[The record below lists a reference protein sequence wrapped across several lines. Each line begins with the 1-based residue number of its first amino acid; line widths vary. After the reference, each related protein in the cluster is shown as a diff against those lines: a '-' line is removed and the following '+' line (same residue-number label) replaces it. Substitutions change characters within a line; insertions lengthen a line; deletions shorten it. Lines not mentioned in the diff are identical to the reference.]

1 MKEGVKFGQGGNVMN
16 VRAELRPRGQVSSVL
31 IVDDHPLYCDAL
43 AAAIPVVFPDCI
55 VEQTASLKDALKRLE
70 TGFRPDLVMF
80 DLKLPDVSGISGF
93 ITMRDRLKTVPIL
106 VISALSSSELV
117 RTLMAEGAAGFLP
130 KETSAQELR
139 RVIARVGAGG
149 TYLPKAYAECIARD
163 EGGGRAEP
171 EHPTLSALTPQQQ
184 KIMKLICAGKANK
197 QIAYELSLAEA
208 TVKAHITG
216 LLNRLGVKNRTQAAV
231 LVKST
236 MGGET
241 GDPEAR
247 AFLSG

>member
-1 MKEGVKFGQGGNVMN
+1 MN
-16 VRAELRPRGQVSSVL
+16 ARAELCPRRKVTSVL

-43 AAAIPVVFPDCI
+43 AAAISVVFPGCV
-55 VEQTASLKDALKRLE
+55 VEQTATLKEALRRLDA
-70 TGFRPDLVMF
+70 GFAPDLVMF

-93 ITMRDRLKTVPIL
+93 TTMRDRAQGVPIL

-117 RTLMAEGAAGFLP
+117 RALMAEGAAGFLP

-149 TYLPKAYAECIARD
+149 KYLPKAYADRIAR
-163 EGGGRAEP
+163 EPGAAEAAQEP
-171 EHPTLSALTPQQQ
+171 PTLAALTPQQR

-216 LLNRLGVKNRTQAAV
+216 LLNRLGVQNRTQAAV

-236 MGGET
+236 LPGAT

>member
-1 MKEGVKFGQGGNVMN
+1 MKLGS
-16 VRAELRPRGQVSSVL
+16 ELRPRRRVMSVL

-43 AAAIPVVFPDCI
+43 ASAISVVFPGCV
-55 VEQTASLKDALKRLE
+55 VEQTASLKDALTRLD
-70 TGFRPDLVMF
+70 TGFLPDLVMF

-93 ITMRDRLKTVPIL
+93 TTMRDKMQDVPIL
-106 VISALSSSELV
+106 VISALSSVELV
-117 RTLMAEGAAGFLP
+117 RTLMQEGAAGFLP

-149 TYLPKAYAECIARD
+149 TYLPKAYAERISRDAGKAR
-163 EGGGRAEP
+163 AAP
-171 EHPTLSALTPQQQ
+171 AHPTLAALTPQQQ

-231 LVKST
+231 LIKGAIT
-236 MGGET
+236 GET
-241 GDPEAR
+241 DDSETR

>member
-1 MKEGVKFGQGGNVMN
+1 MVA
-16 VRAELRPRGQVSSVL
+16 RAELRSQRQIESVL

-43 AAAIPVVFPDCI
+43 AAAISMVFPNCS
-55 VEQTASLKDALKRLE
+55 VEQTESLKHALTRLE
-70 TGFRPDLVMF
+70 TGFSPDLVMF

-93 ITMRDRLKTVPIL
+93 ITMRDQIRDVPIL

-117 RTLMAEGAAGFLP
+117 NTLMEEGAAGFLP
-130 KETSAQELR
+130 KETSVQELR
-139 RVIARVGAGG
+139 RAIARVGAGG
-149 TYLPKAYAECIARD
+149 KYLPKSHTERILQGHGHR
-163 EGGGRAEP
+163 RAEA
-171 EHPTLSALTPQQQ
+171 EHPTLAALTPQQQ

>member
-1 MKEGVKFGQGGNVMN
+1 MKLGS
-16 VRAELRPRGQVSSVL
+16 ELRPRRRVTSVL

-43 AAAIPVVFPDCI
+43 ASAISVVFPDCV
-55 VEQTASLKDALKRLE
+55 VEQTASLKDALSRLE
-70 TGFRPDLVMF
+70 TGFLPDLVMF

-93 ITMRDRLKTVPIL
+93 ITMRDRMQGVPIL
-106 VISALSSSELV
+106 VISALSSAELV
-117 RTLMAEGAAGFLP
+117 RTLMEEGAAGFLP

-149 TYLPKAYAECIARD
+149 TYLPKAYAERIARD
-163 EGGGRAEP
+163 SGAPRAAP
-171 EHPTLSALTPQQQ
+171 AHPSLAALTPQQQ

-231 LVKST
+231 LIKGAVT
-236 MGGET
+236 GGAD
-241 GDPEAR
+241 DPETR